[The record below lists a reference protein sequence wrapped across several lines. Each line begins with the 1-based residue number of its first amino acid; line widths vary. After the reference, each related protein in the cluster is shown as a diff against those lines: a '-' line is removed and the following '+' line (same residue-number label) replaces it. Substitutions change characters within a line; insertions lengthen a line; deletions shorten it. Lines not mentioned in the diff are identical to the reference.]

1 MPAHMSTEIRLFEQ
15 FILITMHRFCLDPI
29 PRETYSDVWTFDYHT
44 SPWSNPIHP
53 FTCIANVIWLVFFG
67 WEIVLLFWAV
77 AIIQALTVIGIG
89 SALQMFELS
98 LFAL

>member
-1 MPAHMSTEIRLFEQ
+1 MLVDMSIEIRLFEQ
-15 FILITMHRFCLDPI
+15 FILINMYRFCLDPI